1 LRPFAHCSRSQPRP
15 SARTRY
21 RSAIPAPRRLFR
33 KIPNWRRRRCTG
45 DITAIIII
53 IVTIIVTIIVIIIV
67 GTAGIIAT
75 ITIITAIT
83 TVTGTAG
90 KRGSLT
96 HGQARF
102 AVGLFSSWPPP

>member
-33 KIPNWRRRRCTG
+33 KIPSWRRRRCTG
-45 DITAIIII
+45 GITAIIII
-53 IVTIIVTIIVIIIV
+53 IVTIIVTIIIIIV